1 MKDNSRGKSNP
12 VTKEIEVKG
21 LVSFVKTY
29 FKKLQEMIFGSTK
42 KAVAVKKDEKMVA
55 KARPPQKARNTSTK
69 ESGVKKVTNIDT
81 VVGLVQASTE
91 GISMAELKEKT
102 GLSERQIWDIVNR
115 AKKKGKI
122 RKMKR
127 GLYGAA

>member
-1 MKDNSRGKSNP
+1 MKGNTRGKSNS

-21 LVSFVKTY
+21 LVSFVKSY
-29 FKKLQEMIFGSTK
+29 FRKLQEMIFGSAEQKVKATK
-42 KAVAVKKDEKMVA
+42 SV
-55 KARPPQKARNTSTK
+55 P
-69 ESGVKKVTNIDT
+69 VKKVSKIAKKEPGEKRVNNIDT

-127 GLYGAA
+127 GLYGAV

>member
-1 MKDNSRGKSNP
+1 MKGNTRGKSNS

-21 LVSFVKTY
+21 LVSFVKSY
-29 FKKLQEMIFGSTK
+29 FKKLQEMIFGSAEQKVKAT
-42 KAVAVKKDEKMVA
+42 KAV
-55 KARPPQKARNTSTK
+55 P
-69 ESGVKKVTNIDT
+69 VKKVSKIAKKEPGEKRVNNIDT

-127 GLYGAA
+127 GLYGAV

>member
-1 MKDNSRGKSNP
+1 MKGNTRGKSNS

-21 LVSFVKTY
+21 LVSFVKSY
-29 FKKLQEMIFGSTK
+29 FKKLQEMIFGSAEQKVKAT
-42 KAVAVKKDEKMVA
+42 KAV
-55 KARPPQKARNTSTK
+55 P
-69 ESGVKKVTNIDT
+69 VKKVSKIAKKEPGEKRVNNIDT

-91 GISMAELKEKT
+91 GISMAELKDKT

-122 RKMKR
+122 KKMKR
-127 GLYGAA
+127 GLYGAVQIQ

>member
-1 MKDNSRGKSNP
+1 MKGNTRGKSNS

-21 LVSFVKTY
+21 LVSFVKSY
-29 FKKLQEMIFGSTK
+29 FRKLQEMIFGSAEQKVKAT
-42 KAVAVKKDEKMVA
+42 KAV
-55 KARPPQKARNTSTK
+55 P
-69 ESGVKKVTNIDT
+69 VKKVSKIAKKEPGEKRVNNIDT

-91 GISMAELKEKT
+91 GISMAELKDKT

-122 RKMKR
+122 KKMKR
-127 GLYGAA
+127 GLYGAVQIQ